1 VTQDERS
8 SPDQGSSADD
18 LIESQVERTEMA
30 WARTALTSAGLL
42 LVSAHLSGADTSLVA
57 ALVVGMVVAAPGL
70 VASWWRIRGLRAR
83 PEPDPP
89 RAVSVALLV
98 GSVVLVDLVVLVMLV
113 R

>member
-1 VTQDERS
+1 
-8 SPDQGSSADD
+8 
-18 LIESQVERTEMA
+18 
-30 WARTALTSAGLL
+30 
-42 LVSAHLSGADTSLVA
+42 
-57 ALVVGMVVAAPGL
+57 MVVAAPGL